1 MPKRRVRLS
10 DVQTLTFQRGEFTRS
25 NKNQRV
31 EKVTCLSGCDEV
43 GEDIV
48 SQSRCKNDGMHDLG
62 DVNWRCTASI
72 PKGCRFLDTTVSCER
87 FRDEYGHYD
96 EDEDWIVPGSCAFE
110 FSLDC
115 ERLSS
120 AQEEESRSKQRIEER
135 RREQQEMMLAEVRRS
150 RDQASRDACELAI
163 ASALYPLNSAV
174 SIGSYDHGH
183 ISKID
188 CDGLYSVMMNNGS
201 ERRFI
206 KESELSPY
214 VEPQYVMY
222 DDTFQRGNR
231 ARHSYSGSY
240 GSSSSSKNSYSG
252 SYGSSS
258 HYGSSS
264 QNSYSGSYGSTSS
277 EDPEWSTTF
286 TIIFCVV
293 TFFLIYLFFSK
304 NSSRTNTPRRTTR
317 TRRTTSSQQRPS
329 SSDDGV
335 NPNEPNSHRTR
346 EFKKAGW
353 DTTGLAK
360 TAVAAALH
368 AASMHNS
375 STRSRST
382 TKNNVRQRSTGGT
395 RVKQRDI
402 AKEENIRASKIDS
415 LTQLQKSRVVAK
427 QAELK
432 QKEDARVREYK
443 ARMAQSQ
450 RNVTNDTQQ
459 HGNQMRR
466 TDHVRDRTEGV
477 AYAKTKFR

>member
-48 SQSRCKNDGMHDLG
+48 SQSRCKNDGMDDLG

-240 GSSSSSKNSYSG
+240 GS
-252 SYGSSS
+252 
-258 HYGSSS
+258 
-264 QNSYSGSYGSTSS
+264 TSS

-293 TFFLIYLFFSK
+293 TFFLIY
-304 NSSRTNTPRRTTR
+304 
-317 TRRTTSSQQRPS
+317 
-329 SSDDGV
+329 
-335 NPNEPNSHRTR
+335 
-346 EFKKAGW
+346 
-353 DTTGLAK
+353 
-360 TAVAAALH
+360 
-368 AASMHNS
+368 
-375 STRSRST
+375 
-382 TKNNVRQRSTGGT
+382 
-395 RVKQRDI
+395 
-402 AKEENIRASKIDS
+402 S
-415 LTQLQKSRVVAK
+415 L
-427 QAELK
+427 
-432 QKEDARVREYK
+432 
-443 ARMAQSQ
+443 
-450 RNVTNDTQQ
+450 
-459 HGNQMRR
+459 
-466 TDHVRDRTEGV
+466 
-477 AYAKTKFR
+477 